1 MFTVRSSF
9 EGASTIS
16 PLSLPPPPS
25 DDGSNVATCNFG
37 GRLSGGPLE
46 KKKEEKKLSAT
57 RRDNCVQGTEMVDL
71 YSGSLPSDLI
81 CVRDDIPSFVINKV
95 YIYMYLYVERDW
107 TKLNSLGKGVDWKS
121 SLVISLSPP
130 GIESD

>member
-1 MFTVRSSF
+1 
-9 EGASTIS
+9 
-16 PLSLPPPPS
+16 
-25 DDGSNVATCNFG
+25 
-37 GRLSGGPLE
+37 
-46 KKKEEKKLSAT
+46 
-57 RRDNCVQGTEMVDL
+57 MVDL